1 MKISLIEAKP
11 ASYNG
16 FEKFVIP
23 RLGLPIMAAML
34 KRRGHDVK
42 VYVHQLEGIWQHSLE
57 ISKSDLIGISVI
69 TPSAPEAYDLAR
81 WVRRANKVRK
91 RKIPVVLGGP
101 HVSFLPEEGLEHADY
116 VVRGEGEHTLAE
128 LVDALDGGGDLSD
141 IRGLSW
147 REGDQIRHNPDRP
160 LEKNLD
166 NFPFADFTLMAG
178 YQKLRHLPITTSRG
192 CPHDCNYC
200 SVVSMFG
207 RGYRRRTNQTVVREL
222 EEHLLPLGRRI
233 FFVDDNFAG
242 RPKAA
247 KELLSMMKQRGLGK
261 KMRWYTQVTVHAA
274 KDEQLLD
281 LMKDTNCT
289 QVYIGFESINPET
302 LKEYNKKQS
311 VEHIRHCVKMFHKKG
326 IRVHGMFMLGSDEDD
341 AETIAATV
349 DFAKKQGINTVQF
362 ALLTPL
368 PGTRTFDKLE
378 AENRLFTKDW
388 GLYDAF
394 HVVHEPAKMSMYE
407 LQKAAMEAWK
417 HFYTVPSYVNAFM
430 QFKMATGILR
440 FYGRKIVK
448 KGRAELEEYL
458 RRLRPLEL
466 QPQN

>member
-11 ASYNG
+11 ALYNG

-34 KRRGHDVK
+34 KKEGHDAK

-57 ISKSDLIGISVI
+57 ISRSDLIGISTT
-69 TPSAPEAYDLAR
+69 TPSAPEAYDLAK
-81 WVRRANKVRK
+81 WIRRANRVRK
-91 RKIPVVLGGP
+91 RQIPVVLGGP
-101 HVSFLPEEGLEHADY
+101 HVSFLPEEGLEHADF
-116 VVRGEGEHTLAE
+116 VVRGEGEHTLLE
-128 LVDALDGGGDLSD
+128 LVRALQGDQDFSG
-141 IRGLSW
+141 IKGLSY
-147 REGDQIRHNPDRP
+147 REDGKIRHNPDRP
-160 LEKNLD
+160 LEANLD
-166 NFPFADFTLMAG
+166 SLPFADLTLMAG
-178 YQKLRHLPITTSRG
+178 HQKLRHLPIATSRG
-192 CPHDCNYC
+192 CPHDCSFC
-200 SVVSMFG
+200 CVVSMFG
-207 RGYRRRTNQTVVREL
+207 RGYRRRSNQTVVSEL

-242 RPKAA
+242 RPAAA
-247 KELLSMMKQRGLGK
+247 KELLSMMKKRGLGK

-274 KDEQLLD
+274 RDEQLLD

-289 QVYIGFESINPET
+289 QVYVGLESINPAT
-302 LKEYNKKQS
+302 LKEFNKKQS

-341 AETIAATV
+341 SGSIDSTV
-349 DFAKKQGINTVQF
+349 EFAKKQGIDTVQF
-362 ALLTPL
+362 AILTPL
-368 PGTRTFDKLE
+368 PGTRTFDRLE
-378 AENRLFTKDW
+378 SENRLFTRDW

-394 HVVHEPAKMSMYE
+394 HVVHEPARMSMYE

-430 QFKMATGILR
+430 QLKLATGFLR

-448 KGRAELEEYL
+448 KGRAEMEEYL
-458 RRLRPLEL
+458 RKLMPLEL

>member
-34 KRRGHDVK
+34 KQQGHDVK

-57 ISKSDLIGISVI
+57 ISKSDLIGISTV

-116 VVRGEGEHTLAE
+116 VVRGEGEHTLVE
-128 LVDALDGGGDLSD
+128 LVNTLDGEGELAD

-160 LEKNLD
+160 VEADLD
-166 NFPFADFTLMAG
+166 KLPFADFTLMAG
-178 YQKLRHLPITTSRG
+178 YEKLRHLPITTSRG
-192 CPHDCNYC
+192 CPHDCNFC

-207 RGYRRRTNQTVVREL
+207 RSYRRRSNQTVVREL

-247 KELLSMMKQRGLGK
+247 KDLLSMMKQRGLGK

-274 KDEQLLD
+274 RDEQLLD

-311 VEHIRHCVKMFHKKG
+311 VEHIRHCVKMFHKRG

-349 DFAKKQGINTVQF
+349 EFAKKQGINTVQW

-378 AENRLFTKDW
+378 SENRLATRDW

-417 HFYTVPSYVNAFM
+417 HFYSVPSYVNAFM

-458 RRLRPLEL
+458 RKLRPPEL
-466 QPQN
+466 LPQN

>member
-1 MKISLIEAKP
+1 MRISLIEAKP
-11 ASYNG
+11 TSYNG

-34 KRRGHDVK
+34 KKLGHDVK

-57 ISKSDLIGISVI
+57 ISKSDLIGISTT
-69 TPSAPEAYDLAR
+69 TPSAPEAYDLAK
-81 WVRRANKVRK
+81 WVRRANRVRK
-91 RKIPVVLGGP
+91 KQIPVVLGGP
-101 HVSFLPEEGLEHADY
+101 HVSYLPDEGLEHADF
-116 VVRGEGEHTLAE
+116 VVRGEGEHTMLE
-128 LVDALDGGGDLSD
+128 LVRALEDDGDFSR
-141 IRGLSW
+141 IRGLSYV
-147 REGDQIRHNPDRP
+147 EDDQIRHNPDRP
-160 LEKNLD
+160 LEPNLD
-166 NFPFADFTLMAG
+166 NFAFADLTLMAG
-178 YQKLRHLPITTSRG
+178 HQKLKHLPIATSRG

-200 SVVSMFG
+200 CVVSMFG
-207 RGYRRRTNQTVVREL
+207 RAYRRRSNQKIVSEL

-242 RPKAA
+242 RPIAA
-247 KELLSMMKQRGLGK
+247 KELLGMMKKRGLGK

-289 QVYIGFESINPET
+289 QVYVGLESINPAT
-302 LKEYNKKQS
+302 LKEFNKKQS
-311 VEHIRHCVKMFHKKG
+311 VDHIRHCVKMFHKKG

-341 AETIAATV
+341 ADTIAATV
-349 DFAKKQGINTVQF
+349 EFAKKHDINTVQF

-368 PGTRTFDKLE
+368 PGTRTFDRLE
-378 AENRLFTKDW
+378 SENRLFTREW

-417 HFYTVPSYVNAFM
+417 HFYSVPSYMNAFM
-430 QFKMATGILR
+430 KFKLATGFLR

-458 RRLRPLEL
+458 RKLMTLEL
-466 QPQN
+466 QPQS